1 MQKKVCFQV
10 IFVKCTDILGWKLI
24 IYLFYVVI
32 FFLFDTGSIL
42 VRRRLVAS
50 KQSSLDAN
58 CVRLTYFLGWI
69 WITLQNTT
77 FASRHVLLL
86 IAIRVF
92 RRYIRGSLQ
101 NIGKKFIHSIQHN
114 SPGWTMFMGKFL
126 ERWIFGIGH
135 LQHQIPYLEW
145 VTLTSVSPESL
156 STSDSL
162 GYRQHQISPRS
173 GVSQHRNPRGGGCQ
187 QQIPRYGCPPNQ
199 ILWVGCRQH

>member
-1 MQKKVCFQV
+1 MKICAQRKAGRRQPC
-10 IFVKCTDILGWKLI
+10 
-24 IYLFYVVI
+24 
-32 FFLFDTGSIL
+32 GSSPVTRFAL
-42 VRRRLVAS
+42 ASTMRKTKRLRMRL
-50 KQSSLDAN
+50 SLTN
-58 CVRLTYFLGWI
+58 F
-69 WITLQNTT
+69 TLQNTN

-145 VTLTSVSPESL
+145 VTLTSVSPEWV
-156 STSDSL
+156 STSDSVGWVML
-162 GYRQHQISPRS
+162 TYPQGGYRQHQISPSS
-173 GVSQHRNPRGGGCQ
+173 GVSQHRNPRGGGYQ